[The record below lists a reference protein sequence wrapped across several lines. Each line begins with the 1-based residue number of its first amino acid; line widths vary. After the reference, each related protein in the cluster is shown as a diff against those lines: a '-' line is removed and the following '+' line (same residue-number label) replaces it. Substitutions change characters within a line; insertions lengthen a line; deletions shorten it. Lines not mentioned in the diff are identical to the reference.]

1 MAKLKEYRRKRNFK
15 STPEPAGERHDDASE
30 HSTSGHGTYEHSF
43 VVHKHAASHDHFDL
57 RLEQEGVLR
66 SWALPKGPSLE
77 PGEKRLAIQVEDHP
91 LEYADFEGVIP
102 EDAYGGGTVM
112 IWDRGQWKS
121 HSEQKEGHLDIE
133 FDGERLKGRWTLTR
147 MQGDKDKDAQ
157 DGKQWLMIKRSDD
170 DRRDKPE
177 VSIDEDSSV
186 VSGRSMAQIA
196 EDRDATWAS
205 QDGQSNANGNENSQ
219 ASLLD
224 PGSLKGAQRAEL
236 PVDIRPQLATLVHE
250 TPDTDA
256 WIHEVKFDGYR
267 ILARIENN
275 QVRLITRNGKDWA
288 DRLPRLAELL
298 TQLPVK
304 TALLDGEVVALAKD
318 SISSFRHLQ
327 EAMSDKRTDDLV
339 YQVFDLPYL
348 EGYDLGKVPLIERKH
363 ALYQLLQAGGFKD
376 DSQIRY
382 SEHTQS
388 QGPAFYEKACR
399 MGLEGII
406 SKRASSHYQEKRS
419 KDWLKT
425 KCVIQEEFIVG
436 GYTDPQGSRSGFG
449 SLLMGAF
456 DKDDR
461 LEYAGR
467 VGTGFS
473 SLQLESLSA
482 TLQKLETSRS
492 PFNASVPDERS
503 VHWVRPELVIDVEF
517 TQRTRDGRLRHPSF
531 RGLREDRNPEE
542 ICVSRNKPSA
552 AAPSNDKPSEA
563 GPSGQRRKQNR
574 ADKDETEVLGVR
586 LTHPDRILFPE
597 QGLTK
602 LDLAR
607 YYEDIQDWILPH
619 LARRPLSL
627 VRCPQG
633 RTDECFFQKHPR
645 SAIPD
650 SVPRVKIP
658 EKQGSADYLYVES
671 AADLVGLVQAGA
683 LEIHPWGSHIDDID
697 HPDILV
703 FDLDPSPGVNWKEVL
718 RVAGT
723 LRDRL
728 ESLGMQ
734 SFVRTTGGKGLHLV
748 VPLVP
753 EADWEQA
760 KAFARAVAQLHA
772 NDDPERLTTQSSKT
786 RREGLLFIDYLRN
799 GRGNTAVA
807 SYSVRAR
814 QGAPVAVPVRWDE
827 LNAGLRADRY
837 SVSNLRRRLAALR
850 EDPWEGFLDAA
861 RPINTKLLKAVG
873 L

>member
-1 MAKLKEYRRKRNFK
+1 MAKLKEYRLKRNFE
-15 STPEPAGERHDDASE
+15 STPEPAGERHDDDASG
-30 HSTSGHGTYEHSF
+30 HNTSGHSF
-43 VVHKHAASHDHFDL
+43 VMHKHAASHDHFDL

-112 IWDRGQWKS
+112 IWDRGEWKA
-121 HSEQKEGHLDIE
+121 HGEQKEGHLDIE
-133 FDGERLKGRWTLTR
+133 LDGERLKGRWTLIR
-147 MQGDKDKDAQ
+147 MKGGKQKDTQ
-157 DGKQWLMIKRSDD
+157 DDKQWLMIKRSDD
-170 DRRDKPE
+170 GQNDTPE
-177 VSIDEDSSV
+177 VSVEEDSSV

-205 QDGQSNANGNENSQ
+205 QHDQSNENSNTNENQ
-219 ASLLD
+219 SSEAPLPD
-224 PGSLKGAQRAEL
+224 PGSLKGARRAEL
-236 PVDIRPQLATLVHE
+236 PAELRPQLATLVHE

-275 QVRLITRNGKDWA
+275 QVRLMTRNGKDWA
-288 DRLPRLAELL
+288 DRLPKLADLL
-298 TQLPVK
+298 AQLPV
-304 TALLDGEVVALAKD
+304 TSALIDGEVVALAKNG
-318 SISSFRHLQ
+318 ISSFRHLQ

-339 YQVFDLPYL
+339 YQVFDMPYL
-348 EGYDLGKVPLIERKH
+348 EGYDLKKVALIERKQ
-363 ALYQLLQAGGFKD
+363 ALSQLLKASGFKD
-376 DSQIRY
+376 DSQVRY
-382 SEHTQS
+382 SEHIDSRGTE
-388 QGPAFYEKACR
+388 FYEESCR
-399 MGLEGII
+399 KGLEGII

-425 KCVIQEEFIVG
+425 KCVLQDEFVVG
-436 GYTDPQGSRSGFG
+436 GYTEPQGSRSGFG

-456 DKDDR
+456 DNDDR

-492 PFNASVPDERS
+492 PFNAPVPDERS

-531 RGLREDRNPEE
+531 RGLREDRNPKE
-542 ICVSRNKPSA
+542 IRMNRSKPSA
-552 AAPSNDKPSEA
+552 APPSSGKAPNAKPSA
-563 GPSGQRRKQNR
+563 QRRAQDR
-574 ADKDETEVLGVR
+574 AGKDETDVLGVR

-607 YYEDIQDWILPH
+607 FYEDIQDWILPH

-650 SVPRVKIP
+650 NVPRIEIP
-658 EKQGSADYLYVES
+658 EKGGSADYLYVES

-683 LEIHPWGSHIDDID
+683 LEIHPWGSHIDDVE
-697 HPDILV
+697 HPDMLI
-703 FDLDPSPGVNWKEVL
+703 FDLDPSPGVNWKEIL

-734 SFVRTTGGKGLHLV
+734 SFVRTSGGKGLHLV

-753 EADWEQA
+753 EADWEQT

-772 NDDPERLTTQSSKT
+772 KDDPERLTTQMSKT
-786 RREGLLFIDYLRN
+786 KREGLLFIDYLRN

-814 QGAPVAVPVRWDE
+814 KGAPVAVPVRWDE
-827 LNAGLRADRY
+827 LNATLRPDRY
-837 SVSNLRRRLAALR
+837 DVSNLRRRLAALR

-861 RPINTKLLKAVG
+861 RPINVKLLKAVG